1 MPARINPPATTD
13 PPAIGPAQFRQV
25 FGHFATGVTVV
36 TCADEEGPAGFACQ
50 AFAALSLEPPLVL
63 FCPGK
68 ASATW
73 ARIAAA
79 GMFCVNVLASEHRE
93 LARVFGGRTRDKFA
107 NVKWAA
113 AANGAPVLDGA
124 LAWAGCMLQAVHDAG
139 DHFVATG
146 LVTELGPVRAG
157 EPLLFYR
164 GRFGVPD
171 PAQGPPEV
179 VDTLLSW
186 SRHADWI

>member
-1 MPARINPPATTD
+1 VAPSSPLAGAEG
-13 PPAIGPAQFRQV
+13 AIEPVRFRRV

-36 TCADEEGPAGFACQ
+36 TCMDDDGPAGFTCQ
-50 AFAALSLEPPLVL
+50 AFAALSLDPPLVL

-73 ARIAAA
+73 PRIAAA

-93 LARVFGGRTRDKFA
+93 IARVFGNSGAGKFA
-107 NVKWAA
+107 SVGSTA

-124 LAWAGCMLQAVHDAG
+124 LTWAGCTLQAVHDAG
-139 DHFVATG
+139 DHFVAVG
-146 LVTELGPVRAG
+146 LVTELGPVRTG

-164 GRFGVPD
+164 GRFGVPG
-171 PAQGPPEV
+171 PAEGPPEV